1 MKLRSL
7 DPFDSPLID
16 PNFLATDFDIK
27 IMVNGVKLAK
37 RFATAQSW
45 QGFIGAPW
53 EPLGS
58 ANTDDE
64 IAQHVRKYS
73 TTYVKHLNTSLGF
86 LTLVIG
92 YSGFHAVG
100 TAGMSRRG
108 APWGVLDPD
117 LRVKGTRG
125 LRVVDGSALP
135 YVPTAHSK
143 SFLRCKGS
151 LLDYHNK

>member
-1 MKLRSL
+1 M
-7 DPFDSPLID
+7 I
-16 PNFLATDFDIK
+16 A
-27 IMVNGVKLAK
+27 GVKIAK

-53 EPLGS
+53 DPLGY

-64 IAQHVRKYS
+64 IAQYARNYS
-73 TTYVKHLNTSLGF
+73 TTYVKHRNISLDF
-86 LTLVIG
+86 LTFMIG

-100 TAGMSRRG
+100 TAGISGRG

-135 YVPTAHSK
+135 YVPSAHSK
-143 SFLRCKGS
+143 SS
-151 LLDYHNK
+151 L

>member
-16 PNFLATDFDIK
+16 PNFLVTDFDIQT
-27 IMVNGVKLAK
+27 MVTGVKLAK

-73 TTYVKHLNTSLGF
+73 TTYV
-86 LTLVIG
+86 
-92 YSGFHAVG
+92 
-100 TAGMSRRG
+100 
-108 APWGVLDPD
+108 
-117 LRVKGTRG
+117 
-125 LRVVDGSALP
+125 
-135 YVPTAHSK
+135 
-143 SFLRCKGS
+143 
-151 LLDYHNK
+151 

>member
-1 MKLRSL
+1 
-7 DPFDSPLID
+7 
-16 PNFLATDFDIK
+16 
-27 IMVNGVKLAK
+27 MVTGVKLAK
-37 RFATAQSW
+37 RFATAKSW

-64 IAQHVRKYS
+64 VAQYVRKYA
-73 TTYVKHLNTSLGF
+73 TTYVKHRNISSLDF

-92 YSGFHAVG
+92 YSALHAVG

-117 LRVKGTRG
+117 LKVKGTHG

-143 SFLRCKGS
+143 SFLQCRGA
-151 LLDYHNK
+151 LLDYHE